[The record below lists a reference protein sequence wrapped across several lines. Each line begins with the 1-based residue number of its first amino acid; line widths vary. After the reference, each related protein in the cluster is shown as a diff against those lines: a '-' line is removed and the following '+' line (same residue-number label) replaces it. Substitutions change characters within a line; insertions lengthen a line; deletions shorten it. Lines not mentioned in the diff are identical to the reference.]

1 MPNPDQPT
9 IWTTIMRFTP
19 AACAT
24 ALIFATVSS
33 TSLSAPNPPQ
43 PISELSRQM
52 EAEGQRL
59 LAAGDLESAAGFF
72 ETALVADPRNA
83 NAFIGLGRIAR
94 AQELPGKAIGFFRE
108 ALALDPENR
117 TALAAQ
123 GEAMVVRGAVDRAR
137 QNLTRL
143 QTVCGTGGCEEI
155 AQLTTAITAAG
166 ARTAL
171 RTEDVRPRPTVE
183 TAPQA
188 SN

>member
-1 MPNPDQPT
+1 MPNPVDPSV
-9 IWTTIMRFTP
+9 WKTIMRFTP
-19 AACAT
+19 AAIAT
-24 ALIFATVSS
+24 ALTLSVVSS
-33 TSLSAPNPPQ
+33 NSMSAPAPAA
-43 PISELSRQM
+43 PISELSRAM

-59 LAAGDLESAAGFF
+59 LAAGDLDGAAGYF

-94 AQELPGKAIGFFRE
+94 SQELPGKAIGFFRE
-108 ALALDPENR
+108 ALALDPDNR

-183 TAPQA
+183 AAPQA